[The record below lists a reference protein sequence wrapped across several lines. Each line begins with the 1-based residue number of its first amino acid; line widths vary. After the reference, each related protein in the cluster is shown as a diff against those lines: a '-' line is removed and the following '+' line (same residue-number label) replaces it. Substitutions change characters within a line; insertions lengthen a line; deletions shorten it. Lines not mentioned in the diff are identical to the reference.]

1 MARNMLHTI
10 HSVTSKYTNVR
21 ASVQL
26 PSECKWTWGEL
37 KNTVLVGCSLELSI
51 LCVTRLFTLWPAAK
65 RDFSS
70 TNKIVTND
78 NIVQYVCFTMANFG
92 KVITWQSNTDVLD
105 VLFWMLVFI
114 ARTTVPSRSRFSLQN
129 FTLIQSLTQSQCL
142 TQICQPGNSD
152 LIFKPHVIIHNVTG
166 YRML

>member
-1 MARNMLHTI
+1 MARNMYTI

-26 PSECKWTWGEL
+26 PSQCKRTCGEL

-70 TNKIVTND
+70 TNKIVTNE

-92 KVITWQSNTDVLD
+92 KVTCLMFFCSSRER
-105 VLFWMLVFI
+105 LFHPDPDSVN
-114 ARTTVPSRSRFSLQN
+114 RT
-129 FTLIQSLTQSQCL
+129 FTLIRSLTQSQCL
-142 TQICQPGNSD
+142 SQICQPGISD
-152 LIFKPHVIIHNVTG
+152 VIFKPHVIIHNVTG

>member
-1 MARNMLHTI
+1 MARNMYTI

-26 PSECKWTWGEL
+26 PSQCKRTCGEL

-70 TNKIVTND
+70 TNKIVTNE

-105 VLFWMLVFI
+105 VLLFI
-114 ARTTVPSRSRFSLQN
+114 ANDCSIQIQIQFTEFYAHSVIDSITVLVPNMSARHLRCD
-129 FTLIQSLTQSQCL
+129 I
-142 TQICQPGNSD
+142 
-152 LIFKPHVIIHNVTG
+152 
-166 YRML
+166 